1 MSTPNWQH
9 NSGKDKKGKGACKGR
24 LRASKEA
31 LRALKRKYKGGSN
44 SSPSY
49 VLTNC

>member
-1 MSTPNWQH
+1 MKVPNWQK
-9 NSGKDKKGKGACKGR
+9 NSGKDRKGKGACKGR

-31 LRALKRKYKGGSN
+31 LRALKRKYKGGRN

-49 VLTNC
+49 AL